1 MAEKIE
7 KVYGFQIGQ
16 HIIDIDS
23 NNEKEAFKLLI
34 ENYWDL
40 ISEYEKVELL
50 GQCTKVTESPYQNDI
65 GIELL
70 AKKKDDKIYIL
81 KQTPI
86 Y

>member
-23 NNEKEAFKLLI
+23 DNEKEAFKLLI

-40 ISEYEKVELL
+40 ISEYEKVELI
-50 GQCTKVTESPYQNDI
+50 GQCTKVTELPYQNDI

-70 AKKKDDKIYIL
+70 AKKEDDKIYIL

>member
-1 MAEKIE
+1 MTDKIE

-16 HIIDIDS
+16 HIVDIDS
-23 NNEKEAFKLLI
+23 DDEKEAFKLLI

-50 GQCTKVTESPYQNDI
+50 GQCTKVTEPPYQNDI

-70 AKKKDDKIYIL
+70 AKKEDDKIYIL

>member
-1 MAEKIE
+1 MADKIK
-7 KVYGFQIGQ
+7 KVYCFRVGQ

-23 NNEKEAFKLLI
+23 DNGEEAFKLLI

-70 AKKKDDKIYIL
+70 AKREDDKIYIL

>member
-1 MAEKIE
+1 MAEKIK

-23 NNEKEAFKLLI
+23 DDEKEAFKLLI

-50 GQCTKVTESPYQNDI
+50 GLCTKVTEPPYQNDI

-70 AKKKDDKIYIL
+70 AKKKEDKIYIL